1 MAADRR
7 WSIAGAVFGAAC
19 LALVLVAP
27 FVTGRYT
34 LRVLTSTLMFA
45 GLAVSWNI
53 IGGLAGYFSFGHA
66 VFFGI
71 GAYAVAIGMVKF
83 GLSFWTG
90 LVLAGVC
97 AALFAIT
104 IGLPVLR
111 LKGHY
116 FALVTLGIGEVVR
129 GVVANLTKLTGGGGG
144 LSLPI
149 FPGGVDVIYRTFY
162 FLMLGALLL
171 SLATVWGIL
180 RSRFGYGL
188 LAIRED
194 EDAAKMIG
202 IPATAYKVAAFA
214 LSALFFGIY
223 GGIYAYWLTYVE
235 PPDVFDIKISVL
247 TLIMALLGGR
257 GTFVGPLIGAIGF
270 QILSEFLWNRLLE
283 FHTAFL
289 GALMIVI
296 VLFFPRGFMDVI
308 NAGARAAFRRTL
320 ANVRVYAE

>member
-1 MAADRR
+1 MRRSPWRAAVVALAVV
-7 WSIAGAVFGAAC
+7 IA
-19 LALVLVAP
+19 VLAP
-27 FVTGRYT
+27 FLVGRYS
-34 LRVLTSTLMFA
+34 LRFLTSIVMFA

-71 GAYAVAIGMVKF
+71 GAYAVAIAMTKA
-83 GLSFWTG
+83 GLPFWVG
-90 LVLAGVC
+90 LGLAAVV
-97 AALFAIT
+97 ATTFAVV

-129 GVVANLTKLTGGGGG
+129 GIVSNLTTLTGGGGG

-149 FPGGVDVIYRTFY
+149 YPGGIDVIYRTFY
-162 FLMLGALLL
+162 LLMLGTLLA
-171 SLATVWGIL
+171 SLVTVYAIL
-180 RSRFGYGL
+180 HSRFGYGL

-194 EDAAKMIG
+194 EDAASMIG
-202 IPATAYKVAAFA
+202 VPTTRYKITAFA
-214 LSALFFGIY
+214 LSAMFFGIF

-235 PPDVFDIKISVL
+235 PGDVFDIKISVL
-247 TLIMALLGGR
+247 TLIMALLGGV
-257 GTFVGPLIGAIGF
+257 GTFLGPLIGAIAF
-270 QILSEFLWNRLLE
+270 QVLSEVLWHRLLD

-296 VLFFPRGFMDVI
+296 VMFFPRGLMDV
-308 NAGARAAFRRTL
+308 FRGGLRTAVSRTRRNL
-320 ANVRVYAE
+320 TQFAE

>member
-1 MAADRR
+1 VSLRPWRAAV
-7 WSIAGAVFGAAC
+7 IALAVAIAA
-19 LALVLVAP
+19 LAP
-27 FVTGRYT
+27 FLVGRYS
-34 LRVLTSTLMFA
+34 LRFLTSVVMFA

-71 GAYAVAIGMVKF
+71 GAYAVAISMTKV
-83 GLSFWTG
+83 GLSFWVG
-90 LVLAGVC
+90 LGLAAVI
-97 AALFAIT
+97 ATLFAIV

-129 GVVANLTKLTGGGGG
+129 GIVSNLTKLTGGGGG

-149 FPGGVDVIYRTFY
+149 YPGGIDVIYRTFY
-162 FLMLGALLL
+162 LLMLGTLLA
-171 SLATVWGIL
+171 SLLTVYAIL
-180 RSRFGYGL
+180 HSRFGYGL

-194 EDAAKMIG
+194 EDAASMIG
-202 IPATAYKVAAFA
+202 VPTTRYKITAFA
-214 LSALFFGIY
+214 LSATFFGIF

-235 PPDVFDIKISVL
+235 PGDVFDIKISVL
-247 TLIMALLGGR
+247 TLIMALLGGV
-257 GTFVGPLIGAIGF
+257 GTFLGPLIGAIAF
-270 QILSEFLWNRLLE
+270 QLLSEVLWHRLLD

-296 VLFFPRGFMDVI
+296 VMFFPRGLMDVFRGGLR
-308 NAGARAAFRRTL
+308 AGLWRTRRNL
-320 ANVRVYAE
+320 SQFAE

>member
-1 MAADRR
+1 VVALAVA
-7 WSIAGAVFGAAC
+7 IA
-19 LALVLVAP
+19 VLAP
-27 FVTGRYT
+27 FLVGRYS
-34 LRVLTSTLMFA
+34 LRFLTSIVMFA

-71 GAYAVAIGMVKF
+71 GAYAVAITMTKL
-83 GLSFWTG
+83 GLSFWMG
-90 LVLAGVC
+90 LGMAAVLASM
-97 AALFAIT
+97 FAVV

-129 GVVANLTKLTGGGGG
+129 GVVSNLTTLTGGGGG

-149 FPGGVDVIYRTFY
+149 YPGGIDVIYRTFY
-162 FLMLGALLL
+162 LLMLGTLLA
-171 SLATVWGIL
+171 SLVTVYAVL

-194 EDAAKMIG
+194 EDAASMIG
-202 IPATAYKVAAFA
+202 VPTTRYKVTAFA
-214 LSALFFGIY
+214 LSALFFGVF

-235 PPDVFDIKISVL
+235 PGDVFDIKISVL
-247 TLIMALLGGR
+247 TLIMALLGGV
-257 GTFVGPLIGAIGF
+257 GTFLGPLIGAVAF
-270 QILSEFLWNRLLE
+270 QLLSEVLWHRLLD

-296 VLFFPRGFMDVI
+296 VLFFPRGLVDV
-308 NAGARAAFRRTL
+308 FRGGLGTAVSRTRRNL
-320 ANVRVYAE
+320 SQFAE

>member
-1 MAADRR
+1 MRRSPWRAAVVALAVV
-7 WSIAGAVFGAAC
+7 IA
-19 LALVLVAP
+19 VLAP
-27 FVTGRYT
+27 FLVGRYS
-34 LRVLTSTLMFA
+34 LRFLTSIVMFA

-71 GAYAVAIGMVKF
+71 GAYAVAIAMTKA
-83 GLSFWTG
+83 GLSFWVG
-90 LVLAGVC
+90 LGLAAVV
-97 AALFAIT
+97 ATTFAVV

-129 GVVANLTKLTGGGGG
+129 GIVSNLTTLTGGGGG

-149 FPGGVDVIYRTFY
+149 YPGGIDVIYRTFY
-162 FLMLGALLL
+162 LLMLGTLLA
-171 SLATVWGIL
+171 SLVTVYAIL
-180 RSRFGYGL
+180 HSRFGYGL

-194 EDAAKMIG
+194 EDAASMIG
-202 IPATAYKVAAFA
+202 VPTTRYKITAFA
-214 LSALFFGIY
+214 LSAMFFGIF

-235 PPDVFDIKISVL
+235 PGDVFDIKISVL
-247 TLIMALLGGR
+247 TLIMALLGGV
-257 GTFVGPLIGAIGF
+257 GTFLGPLIGAIAF
-270 QILSEFLWNRLLE
+270 QVLSEVLWHRLLD

-296 VLFFPRGFMDVI
+296 VMFFPRGLMDV
-308 NAGARAAFRRTL
+308 FRGGLRTAVSRTRRNL
-320 ANVRVYAE
+320 TQFAE